1 MRLDDVIEALEMTS
15 DTSKAFYDLVTKK
28 IEWLDDFGM
37 TRDEYEA
44 ASDTLDEH
52 GFKRLPEQRDINEYR
67 MMRDFADEKNSP
79 ELRNAISGRG
89 AFRRFKDMVYRMG
102 LDQEWYLFRDRQYRR
117 VALEWCEDNG
127 ITLEEA

>member
-1 MRLDDVIEALEMTS
+1 MRLNDVIEALEMTS

-44 ASDTLDEH
+44 ASDVLDEH
-52 GFKRLPEQRDINEYR
+52 GFKRLPEQRDIDEYG

-79 ELRNAISGRG
+79 ELRNALSGRG
-89 AFRRFKDMVYRMG
+89 AFRRFKDMVYHLG
-102 LDQEWYLFRDRQYRR
+102 LDQEWYQFRDQQYRR
-117 VALEWCEDNG
+117 VALEWCEDAG
-127 ITLEEA
+127 IELES